1 MSDTEAVAGES
12 AVDDYFQR
20 ANVKTVKGVDTR
32 KPGAWK
38 LLLQVFILPLTV
50 LALIVLVCFQMWTL
64 GNTDQ
69 VIAAD
74 NAADVEEAVNSV
86 TLLQQLIH
94 NTPQ

>member
-38 LLLQVFILPLTV
+38 
-50 LALIVLVCFQMWTL
+50 
-64 GNTDQ
+64 
-69 VIAAD
+69 
-74 NAADVEEAVNSV
+74 
-86 TLLQQLIH
+86 
-94 NTPQ
+94 